1 MARYR
6 VRLYGVPDKHLYDP
20 IHLRMW
26 HAVAVATWQR
36 RVALV
41 CGGTAIGLVIN
52 LAMRLLSVTHG

>member
-36 RVALV
+36 RLALF
-41 CGGTAIGLVIN
+41 CGGTALGLVIN
-52 LAMRLLSVTHG
+52 LAMRLL